1 MRFIKGAIIGG
12 IVTTGLV
19 MLYKETNMDKK
30 KLIKKGRKILRRMI

>member
-19 MLYKETNMDKK
+19 MLYKETNMDKNK
-30 KLIKKGRKILRRMI
+30 MIKKGKKILRRMM